1 MGATSHH
8 RAHAH
13 TQPHNITKS
22 SFIATIIQQIEYYQK
37 KENKS
42 KKQDLYN
49 KINQRENDFLRYHLN
64 GSLRTPLAIFAHI
77 VNYYKQKHVAQ
88 NLLRIFS
95 PQQH

>member
-13 TQPHNITKS
+13 TQPHIITQS
-22 SFIATIIQQIEYYQK
+22 SFIATIIIEYYK
-37 KENKS
+37 KGKRKQ

-49 KINQRENDFLRYHLN
+49 KIKQRENDFLRYHLN

-77 VNYYKQKHVAQ
+77 VNYHKQKHVAQ
-88 NLLRIFS
+88 NLLRTFS